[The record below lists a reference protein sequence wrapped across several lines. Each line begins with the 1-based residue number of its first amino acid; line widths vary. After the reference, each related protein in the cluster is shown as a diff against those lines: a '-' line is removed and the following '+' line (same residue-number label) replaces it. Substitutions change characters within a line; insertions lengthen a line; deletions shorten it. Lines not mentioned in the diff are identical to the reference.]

1 VNAPARFRGLLLA
14 LASWLAAACNPGAGS
29 VIELE
34 TPAAA
39 GSGQVH
45 LSRDV
50 DGRPVM
56 SWLEVRGDLATLEYS
71 QLADGAWSAPVRV
84 ASGTNW
90 FVNWADFP
98 SVTPVSDR
106 LWAAHWLVRRPAG
119 TYAYDV
125 AIATSADGGQTWDA
139 VLTPHHD
146 GTATEHGF
154 VTLLPWEGR
163 PAAIWLDGRS
173 TVADGAAHGAD
184 GAMSLRFASVDGADT
199 RDDSVLDERVC
210 DCCQTDAAVTSR
222 GAVVVYRDRTEAEV
236 RDVYVGRLE
245 DATWHPGVPVA
256 EDGWTVAGC
265 PVNGP
270 AVDAAGEQVVVVW
283 YTEAEDRA
291 SVRTAFSIDGGATF
305 SAAVDVSDASP
316 LGRVD
321 VSLLRDGS
329 AVVSWMEKTDRD
341 GAVLMLRR
349 LSPTGLAS
357 PPLRAVR
364 IGARRPSGF
373 PQLLAFDES
382 LLIAWTDTSGDDSRV
397 RTALVPADTLT
408 LR

>member
-1 VNAPARFRGLLLA
+1 
-14 LASWLAAACNPGAGS
+14 
-29 VIELE
+29 
-34 TPAAA
+34 
-39 GSGQVH
+39 
-45 LSRDV
+45 
-50 DGRPVM
+50 
-56 SWLEVRGDLATLEYS
+56 
-71 QLADGAWSAPVRV
+71 
-84 ASGTNW
+84 
-90 FVNWADFP
+90 
-98 SVTPVSDR
+98 
-106 LWAAHWLVRRPAG
+106 
-119 TYAYDV
+119 
-125 AIATSADGGQTWDA
+125 
-139 VLTPHHD
+139 
-146 GTATEHGF
+146 
-154 VTLLPWEGR
+154 
-163 PAAIWLDGRS
+163 
-173 TVADGAAHGAD
+173 
-184 GAMSLRFASVDGADT
+184 
-199 RDDSVLDERVC
+199 
-210 DCCQTDAAVTSR
+210 
-222 GAVVVYRDRTEAEV
+222 VVYRDRTEAEV
-236 RDVYVGRLE
+236 RDVYVGRFE